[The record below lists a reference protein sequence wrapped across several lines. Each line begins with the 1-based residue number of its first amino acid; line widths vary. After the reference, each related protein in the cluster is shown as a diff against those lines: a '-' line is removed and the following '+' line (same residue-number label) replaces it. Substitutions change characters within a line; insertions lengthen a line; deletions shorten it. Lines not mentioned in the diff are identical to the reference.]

1 MKTPCKSIRLLSKLI
16 VVLTNLFAISL
27 AAGKE
32 PVPVLSK
39 QGKVLE
45 KEYAGELDAIQKE
58 IIAALPAIDADKKA
72 AFETARTE
80 LGALKAP
87 AEDAGQASHKAYQTA
102 KPLAEAKA
110 LESARPLLAD
120 LKPLLTSDALDGKLM
135 KAAILRH
142 GTPAGLAEF
151 AQKSEVHKALLDQ
164 LFADEKLRKFYFY
177 ISL

>member
-1 MKTPCKSIRLLSKLI
+1 MKTPCKSIKLLFGLI
-16 VVLTNLFAISL
+16 VVLTNLFAVSL
-27 AAGKE
+27 APGKE

-39 QGKVLE
+39 QGKALE
-45 KEYAGELDAIQKE
+45 KEYAGELDAIQRE
-58 IIAALPAIDADKKA
+58 IIAALPTIDADKKS

-87 AEDAGQASHKAYQTA
+87 AEDAGQATHKAYQTA

-110 LESARPLLAD
+110 LDSARPLLAD
-120 LKPLLTSDALDGKLM
+120 LEALLTSDALDGKLM

-151 AQKSEVHKALLDQ
+151 AQQSEAHKALLDQ
-164 LFADEKLRKFYFY
+164 LFADER
-177 ISL
+177 